1 MRRGKSFLLFC
12 YTIRMKSGFVV
23 VAGRSNVGKSSLIN
37 SLVGNKIAIVT
48 PKPQTTRGIVR
59 GIVNDHRGQIVFVDT
74 PGLFLGRRD
83 RMSQRMNQTAQENLE
98 GVDAVLYVMDP
109 TREPGAEEEQMRGM
123 LRKLPTPIVAAV
135 NKIDLPEEK
144 RPFTQEML
152 EIDVGQRRTL
162 PISAKTHFDLN
173 LLLDTLY
180 ELMPEGEAYYPQHQL
195 TDLDH
200 KTWLAETIR
209 EKAFLALDKEL
220 PYSIAVTIEE
230 VEVEHEH
237 ETIDAILWT
246 TDERYKKMIIGAKG
260 QMIKAIGSEARKE
273 IMEATGRT
281 VRLNLEV
288 KVDPKWQERLS

>member
-1 MRRGKSFLLFC
+1 
-12 YTIRMKSGFVV
+12 MKSGFVV